1 MRTGTS
7 KSTAAFSSPT
17 SRIKVGR
24 SIASYDPRTVDLLSR
39 PLQLPVHKKWTGV
52 NNQRFKI
59 PCVDYKKEIG
69 RRIRSARDERGW
81 TLAELSRE
89 TNDVLSRTRIGNYE
103 TGERTPG
110 PAEALVLAGALKV
123 RAAYIMGVDDVQLH
137 ITTQEEALIRNWRTL
152 PENQRMQYFRQL
164 EQMAMAHRDPVTDA
178 RVEKHYPATPKER
191 RKAKR

>member
-1 MRTGTS
+1 MD
-7 KSTAAFSSPT
+7 FLSSPQAP
-17 SRIKVGR
+17 I
-24 SIASYDPRTVDLLSR
+24 
-39 PLQLPVHKKWTGV
+39 VHKKWTFH
-52 NNQRFKI
+52 NNQGLKI
-59 PCVDYKKEIG
+59 SGVDYKKEIG
-69 RRIRSARDERGW
+69 KRIRLARDERGW

-137 ITTQEEALIRNWRTL
+137 ITTQEESLIRNWRVL

-164 EQMAMAHRDPVTDA
+164 EQMAMAHRDPITDA
-178 RVEKHYPATPKER
+178 QVEKHFPAAPKHP
-191 RKAKR
+191 KKIKR